1 MIARLW
7 GFLQAW
13 AVRILV
19 LLMLLFLVFFGGLY
33 VGDKRVRR
41 LWDADKL
48 AQEAA
53 LQAAQ
58 RRAAE
63 VTTRVVTQYVDRVQ
77 VVQAKARTIT
87 KEVPI
92 YVPPKAD
99 AACVVPVGFVR
110 LHNAAVNQVPLP
122 GTPSPADGAPSGV
135 ALSTVADT
143 IVGNYGSYA
152 AVVEQ
157 LKAWQAWAREQ
168 KAAASGTR

>member
-7 GFLQAW
+7 GVLQAW

-19 LLMLLFLVFFGGLY
+19 LLMLLFIVFFGGLY
-33 VGDKRVRR
+33 AGDKHVRR
-41 LWDADKL
+41 LWATDKL

-77 VVQAKARTIT
+77 VVQAKARTIV

-110 LHNAAVNQVPLP
+110 LHNAAVDQVPLP
-122 GTPSPADGAPSGV
+122 GSTSPADAVPSGV
-135 ALSTVADT
+135 ALSTVAET
-143 IVGNYGSYA
+143 VAENYGSYA
-152 AVVEQ
+152 AVVAQ
-157 LKAWQAWAREQ
+157 LKAWQDWAREQ
-168 KAAASGTR
+168 KAAANGTR